1 MNWFVIAV
9 TLLAVIIGLGF
20 GYFIASLIVGKEAA
34 QRSLRSVLPIGV
46 LVGVLIAFS
55 GYYLSNIEFLLVAL
69 AVLSLIFIIGSL
81 VMWFWRKQYT
91 GSLLLNVGR
100 TRSHWLIL
108 GTGMIFLLLAVGQTY
123 TLIIQ
128 TAEFFSEDNNILL
141 FNIVINWALA
151 IFLLVSGLSKLE
163 LREKAICF
171 MAAVIKWDEIKSY
184 KWEGKQQNIL
194 TIWLKKRFLGLPNF
208 KILPISVNQKAAV
221 EAILSEHLS

>member
-108 GTGMIFLLLAVGQTY
+108 GTGMIF
-123 TLIIQ
+123 
-128 TAEFFSEDNNILL
+128 F
-141 FNIVINWALA
+141 
-151 IFLLVSGLSKLE
+151 
-163 LREKAICF
+163 C
-171 MAAVIKWDEIKSY
+171 
-184 KWEGKQQNIL
+184 
-194 TIWLKKRFLGLPNF
+194 
-208 KILPISVNQKAAV
+208 
-221 EAILSEHLS
+221 

>member
-1 MNWFVIAV
+1 MNWFVV
-9 TLLAVIIGLGF
+9 VGTLVAAIIGLGF
-20 GYFIASLIVGKEAA
+20 GYFIASFIVGKEAA
-34 QRSLRSVLPIGV
+34 QRNLRSVLPIGV
-46 LVGVLIAFS
+46 FIGVLIAFS
-55 GYYLSNIEFLLVAL
+55 GYYLSNIEFLLLVL

-81 VMWFWRKQYT
+81 VIWFWRKQKT

-108 GTGMIFLLLAVGQTY
+108 GTGIIFLLLAVGQTY
-123 TLIIQ
+123 TLITQ
-128 TAEFFSEDNNILL
+128 TSEFFSEDNNILL
-141 FNIVINWALA
+141 FNLVINWALA
-151 IFLLVSGLSKLE
+151 ILLLVSGLSKLE

-171 MAAVIKWDEIKSY
+171 MTAVIRWDEIKSY

-208 KILPISVNQKAAV
+208 KILPIPLSKKAAV